1 MSPESRLRFELTM
14 ETILEKNRAL
24 GACVV
29 LRRPS
34 GAHETFCFG
43 TARLLGRVPVTEET
57 CFRVASVS
65 KLVMTFG
72 ALALVER
79 GALRADDDL
88 SACLGYPVRNPRFP
102 DAPVTLRMLLTHTA
116 SIRDEG
122 NYGSRGMQN
131 GCTLREL
138 LENAD
143 NWLPARPGEAFHYT
157 NLGAG
162 VAGAAMERAANRPFD
177 DIMQELVFAPLAIR
191 ASYVPWPHRAPVGFG
206 QRLQHALPHPHP
218 QIQRAG
224 AFPGASPIP
233 LTPSAIISAPPGG

>member
-1 MSPESRLRFELTM
+1 MSPESRLRFELTL

-72 ALALVER
+72 ALALIER
-79 GALRADDDL
+79 GVLGLDDDL

-122 NYGSRGMQN
+122 NYGSRGMQK

-162 VAGAAMERAANRPFD
+162 AAGAAMERAANRPFD

-191 ASYVPWPHRAPVGFG
+191 ASYVPGRIAPRSDLANGYSMRFPIPI
-206 QRLQHALPHPHP
+206 RKST
-218 QIQRAG
+218 RRR
-224 AFPGASPIP
+224 FPGASPIP

>member
-14 ETILEKNRAL
+14 ETILERIARWARASCCAARPGRTRRFASARAPA
-24 GACVV
+24 GARPRDGGNLLPRRLRQQAGDD
-29 LRRPS
+29 LRRA
-34 GAHETFCFG
+34 GAG
-43 TARLLGRVPVTEET
+43 RARR
-57 CFRVASVS
+57 A
-65 KLVMTFG
+65 
-72 ALALVER
+72 
-79 GALRADDDL
+79 RADDDL
-88 SACLGYPVRNPRFP
+88 SACLGYPSAIPAFRMRPSPCACCSPIPPPSATRE
-102 DAPVTLRMLLTHTA
+102 LRLARHA
-116 SIRDEG
+116 
-122 NYGSRGMQN
+122 N